1 MPKRL
6 PLPKRFNAALTE
18 PAYARLRALN
28 AEYGLGN
35 NYLLTVLLERLDD
48 IAEPERLDA
57 AFRGFISEY
66 GAPDTSAAP
75 EGTKTGDKK

>member
-48 IAEPERLDA
+48 YADPKALDA
-57 AFRGFISEY
+57 AFQSFISEY
-66 GAPDTSAAP
+66 GAPASTAR
-75 EGTKTGDKK
+75 GNTGDDR